1 MVKLR
6 FIHTADIHLG
16 SFLHVAGESLPPTLE
31 KMVETGTF
39 EGFRRVC
46 HAAIANKVDFL
57 VISGDLYDGESR
69 SVKALSFFAQQCRL
83 LEEANIDV
91 FIIAG
96 NHDPL
101 REKQE
106 LFQMPDNV
114 KVFPG
119 DRPESHLVLDDKE
132 RPIAR
137 LIGQSYGNRWERKKI
152 HLDYR
157 VPDTHIWN
165 IALLHTQL
173 ESARSNYVPASIGE
187 LKEKSDIHYWALGHI
202 HQPRTLSDT
211 HPIIVYPGIPQGRDF
226 GEEGRG
232 GCMLVELDYIE
243 ESRIS
248 FIPTASVVYK
258 RVEVFI
264 DQDTKDT
271 PQDIQDLEDLIYKH
285 GQNLLDEELEGQGY
299 PLEGYVVQWI
309 LRGRGAIHNLI
320 KEEEQESLE
329 LLTNRLRMRFES
341 GTPFLWTDSVSLR
354 TQPPIDYDSL
364 MKNSPILKELDRL
377 ILMSM
382 EDENVKAKLIKEL
395 GDIWSR
401 DGDHE
406 KSDDLRFH
414 MDDLSLEEL
423 LYRAKE
429 LIIERLAERGE
440 RP

>member
-157 VPDTHIWN
+157 ARIPIYGTLLFSILNWN
-165 IALLHTQL
+165 LQDPTMSQLQLRAEGKVGYSLLGFRPYSST
-173 ESARSNYVPASIGE
+173 
-187 LKEKSDIHYWALGHI
+187 
-202 HQPRTLSDT
+202 
-211 HPIIVYPGIPQGRDF
+211 
-226 GEEGRG
+226 
-232 GCMLVELDYIE
+232 
-243 ESRIS
+243 
-248 FIPTASVVYK
+248 
-258 RVEVFI
+258 
-264 DQDTKDT
+264 QDTKR
-271 PQDIQDLEDLIYKH
+271 
-285 GQNLLDEELEGQGY
+285 Y
-299 PLEGYVVQWI
+299 PSYY
-309 LRGRGAIHNLI
+309 
-320 KEEEQESLE
+320 SLP
-329 LLTNRLRMRFES
+329 
-341 GTPFLWTDSVSLR
+341 G
-354 TQPPIDYDSL
+354 
-364 MKNSPILKELDRL
+364 NSP
-377 ILMSM
+377 
-382 EDENVKAKLIKEL
+382 
-395 GDIWSR
+395 G
-401 DGDHE
+401 
-406 KSDDLRFH
+406 
-414 MDDLSLEEL
+414 
-423 LYRAKE
+423 
-429 LIIERLAERGE
+429 
-440 RP
+440 